1 MSHIPFLTPIKR
13 FYPSKNQTSLGVIL
27 SLRCYSRLDFQLL
40 TLENLGKKNIYIYH
54 TSGDLQLLT
63 QETKGLSAAG
73 RKC

>member
-1 MSHIPFLTPIKR
+1 MSHILFLTPIKR

-40 TLENLGKKNIYIYH
+40 TLENLGKKEKIYH

-63 QETKGLSAAG
+63 QQTKGLSAAG